1 MSYFALVDSRDGTLQ
16 SVAPRMPASL
26 GMERSALTLP
36 EEWTDAPGAAPVIRT
51 RPVRSR
57 EYLEQRLLEE
67 VDRSRRYGRAFS
79 LLVFE
84 GEERRRPPAPEET
97 SRTLDGIRSTIRAS
111 DIVGVY
117 APGTL
122 VALLVETDAPGAG
135 SALTRAVERLPEGSG
150 RWYVTAMTY
159 PDDWSVIGRLFF

>member
-1 MSYFALVDSRDGTLQ
+1 MSYFAIVDSRDGSLTK
-16 SVAPRMPASL
+16 VGPRMPASM
-26 GMERSALTLP
+26 GTGPNGLTLP
-36 EEWTDAPGAAPVIRT
+36 EEWTEAPTTTPTLRR

-84 GEERRRPPAPEET
+84 GEERRTPPTDAET
-97 SRTLDGIRSTIRAS
+97 ASALEAIRSTIRAS

-122 VALLVETDAPGAG
+122 MALLVETDAPGARA
-135 SALTRAVERLPEGSG
+135 ALNRTVEHLPEGSG
-150 RWYVTAMTY
+150 RWYVTSMTY

>member
-1 MSYFALVDSRDGTLQ
+1 
-16 SVAPRMPASL
+16 MPASMGIGPNGL
-26 GMERSALTLP
+26 ALP
-36 EEWTDAPGAAPVIRT
+36 EEWTEAPSSPPAPRQ

-79 LLVFE
+79 LLAFE
-84 GEERRRPPAPEET
+84 GEERRRPPTDDEVERA
-97 SRTLDGIRSTIRAS
+97 LDGIRATIRAS

-122 VALLVETDAPGAG
+122 LALLVETDAQGARA
-135 SALTRAVERLPEGSG
+135 ALNRTVERLPAGSG
-150 RWYVTAMTY
+150 RWYVTSMTY

>member
-1 MSYFALVDSRDGTLQ
+1 MSYFAIADSRDGSLTH
-16 SVAPRMPASL
+16 APPRMPESMGLAPNGL
-26 GMERSALTLP
+26 PLP
-36 EEWTDAPGAAPVIRT
+36 EEWTEAPSAPAAPRR

-79 LLVFE
+79 LQVFE
-84 GEERRRPPAPEET
+84 GEERRTPPTAEELD
-97 SRTLDGIRSTIRAS
+97 RALDGIRSTIRAS

-122 VALLVETDAPGAG
+122 VALLVETDAQGARA
-135 SALTRAVERLPEGSG
+135 ALSRTVESLPEDSG
-150 RWYVTAMTY
+150 RWFVTSMTY